1 MTSKEKKNKK
11 RKKKQKT
18 EKKTKNGKKKN
29 KQTNK
34 QTRARGKTR
43 TVLNTHCIRM
53 MYSGYTAPLIQRT
66 HEVLGL

>member
-1 MTSKEKKNKK
+1 MTSKQKKKQTEKKNKK
-11 RKKKQKT
+11 K
-18 EKKTKNGKKKN
+18 

-34 QTRARGKTR
+34 QTRARGRTR

-66 HEVLGL
+66 DEVLGL

>member
-1 MTSKEKKNKK
+1 MTSKQKKKQTEKKN
-11 RKKKQKT
+11 
-18 EKKTKNGKKKN
+18 KKN

-34 QTRARGKTR
+34 QTRARGRTR

-66 HEVLGL
+66 DEVLGL

>member
-1 MTSKEKKNKK
+1 MTSKQKKKTNG
-11 RKKKQKT
+11 KKKQK
-18 EKKTKNGKKKN
+18 K

-34 QTRARGKTR
+34 QTRARGRTR

-66 HEVLGL
+66 DEVLGL

>member
-1 MTSKEKKNKK
+1 MTSKQKKNK
-11 RKKKQKT
+11 RKKKKQK
-18 EKKTKNGKKKN
+18 K

-34 QTRARGKTR
+34 QTRARGRTR

-66 HEVLGL
+66 DEVLGL

>member
-1 MTSKEKKNKK
+1 MTSKQ
-11 RKKKQKT
+11 KKKQKT
-18 EKKTKNGKKKN
+18 EKKTKKN

-34 QTRARGKTR
+34 QTRARGRTR

-66 HEVLGL
+66 DEVLGL